1 MDENSLLYPVL
12 CHAARC
18 QCLLTEN
25 HSMEILG
32 RKPAWPLEVPSHL
45 FARYGTMLGSKAK
58 EKTPMSVRVIADCVP
73 RNQENKIPVK

>member
-32 RKPAWPLEVPSHL
+32 TKPAWPLEVPSHL

-58 EKTPMSVRVIADCVP
+58 EKYAHVSKGDCRLRAQKP
-73 RNQENKIPVK
+73 GKQNTS